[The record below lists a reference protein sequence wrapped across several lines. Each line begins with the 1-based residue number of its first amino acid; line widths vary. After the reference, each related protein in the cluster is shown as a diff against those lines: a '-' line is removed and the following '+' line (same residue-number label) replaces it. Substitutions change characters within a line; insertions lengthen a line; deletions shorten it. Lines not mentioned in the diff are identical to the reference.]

1 MKTPFPC
8 IGEEGCPQPSAQR
21 GLLLAE
27 GGPGRLAD
35 KAESMCLQLTR
46 AAQSL
51 GCQVT
56 APGVSVD
63 VRTCE
68 HVCVCVSVSASANAP
83 VSSLELLY
91 GPLLPWPS
99 PGNSGT
105 GSHRLEASY
114 WSWGAKWTRR
124 MEV

>member
-8 IGEEGCPQPSAQR
+8 IGEEGCPQPSAQS

-68 HVCVCVSVSASANAP
+68 HVCVCECICVCECACVLPGAP
-83 VSSLELLY
+83 VWSTTSLAFT
-91 GPLLPWPS
+91 W
-99 PGNSGT
+99 
-105 GSHRLEASY
+105 
-114 WSWGAKWTRR
+114 
-124 MEV
+124 

>member
-1 MKTPFPC
+1 MKTTPFPC
-8 IGEEGCPQPSAQR
+8 IGEEGCPQPSAQS
-21 GLLLAE
+21 GLLAE
-27 GGPGRLAD
+27 AGPGRLAD

-46 AAQSL
+46 AAQSP

-56 APGVSVD
+56 APCVSVD
-63 VRTCE
+63 VS
-68 HVCVCVSVSASANAP
+68 HVNMCASVSVSVSANAP

-99 PGNSGT
+99 PGNSGA

-124 MEV
+124 VEV